1 MLTRANRAKAITE
14 RRIRLITTQ
23 SLSGDTETLTIQ
35 LRDSILLAFQYLGL
49 SLMGLRFVELYVAC
63 GTKLSSFDED
73 MVSAF
78 EDMLLEGLSPMQIK
92 AKLVT
97 LSLGI

>member
-1 MLTRANRAKAITE
+1 MLTLANRAKAITE
-14 RRIRLITTQ
+14 RRVRLITTQ
-23 SLSGDTETLTIQ
+23 SLSGDTEALKTQ

-49 SLMGLRFVELYVAC
+49 SMMGLRFVELYVAR
-63 GTKLSSFDED
+63 GAKFSPFDED
-73 MVSAF
+73 MVSEF

-97 LSLGI
+97 LSLGV

>member
-1 MLTRANRAKAITE
+1 
-14 RRIRLITTQ
+14 
-23 SLSGDTETLTIQ
+23 LSGDTETLKTQ

-49 SLMGLRFVELYVAC
+49 SMMGLRFVELYVAH
-63 GTKLSSFDED
+63 GAKFSPFDED
-73 MVSAF
+73 MVSEF

-97 LSLGI
+97 LSLGV